1 MNFNMEEMNL
11 MCVYN
16 TGSRTSLMT
25 DIKESMPDVY
35 DAELREI
42 MEQVIS
48 KLESLTDEEF
58 SQITFYPD
66 FGDEIEEQEE

>member
-16 TGSRTSLMT
+16 TGSRTSLIT

>member
-1 MNFNMEEMNL
+1 MEEMNL

-16 TGSRTSLMT
+16 TGSRTSLIA